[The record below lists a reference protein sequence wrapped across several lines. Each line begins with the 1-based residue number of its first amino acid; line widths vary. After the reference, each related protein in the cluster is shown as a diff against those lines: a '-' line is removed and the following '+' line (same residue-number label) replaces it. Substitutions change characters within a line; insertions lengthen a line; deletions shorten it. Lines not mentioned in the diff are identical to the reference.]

1 MLRNTVYYNLKP
13 FIPRALRAAVRRQ
26 LARGMR
32 KRVGEVWPIMPGSE
46 TVPDGWPGWPGGH
59 KFGLV
64 LTHDVEGKIGLEKCR
79 SLMRLE
85 MEMGFRSSFNFV
97 PEGNY
102 RVPEEL
108 RRELLQNGFEICV
121 HDLRHDGRLFRSAAE
136 FQRRASRINRYL
148 DDWEAVGFR
157 SGFMLHKLDWLHQLH
172 IDYDMS
178 TFDTDP
184 FEPQPEGR
192 NTIFPFWVPAPV
204 TQQSEVGSRRTT
216 AGGQKSDGLTASE
229 TLNSQLS
236 AINHSRDGYM
246 ELPYTLPQDSTLFLL
261 LGEKTAGIW
270 QRKVDWIA
278 RHGGMVL
285 LDTHPDYMNFDG
297 SKPKSPEYPVKLY
310 AELLEHIR
318 SNHGGEYWHALPR
331 EVAAY
336 AAQSGLRREDGTKKD
351 SLLPLTVGRYSAPST
366 HIRTREA
373 PVSLSRDA
381 ANPPAIQLGGGDS
394 ARKLRLRG
402 KRAAV
407 LLFSYY
413 PADPRPRRAAEA
425 LVAEG
430 VSVDLICL
438 QNDGAPRREVI
449 RGINVLRIP
458 IKRCRGTKVKYISQ
472 YSAFLM
478 ASFWQL
484 ALRSFSRR
492 YDFVHIHNMP
502 DVLVFSALVPKLL
515 GAKIILDLH
524 DPMPELMQTIFGL
537 PEASFG
543 VRLLKYL
550 EKRSIGFADLV
561 LTVNLACKRIYSSRS
576 CRAEKITVVMNAPE
590 DQIFLF
596 KRPTLNSSNGDKLPR
611 PFSILYHGSLVPRN
625 GFDLAV
631 DALALMRERI
641 PNLQLTVCGER
652 SSYFE
657 EVMRSAQERGLAEL
671 VQYLGVKN
679 RREMVEV
686 INRCDIGVVPNHRNT
701 FTEINTPTR
710 IFEYL
715 SLGKPVIAPR
725 TLGIEDYFGDDELIF
740 FEAGDGRDLARQI
753 EFAYFNREEL
763 VRIVE
768 RGQRI
773 YLANTWSRQKLR
785 FLYSIDRLLE
795 ESGSSRA

>member
-13 FIPRALRAAVRRQ
+13 FIPRALRAAVRRR

-46 TVPDGWPGWPGGH
+46 TAPDGWPGWPGGH

-102 RVPEEL
+102 RAPEEL

-157 SGFMLHKLDWLHQLH
+157 SGFMLHKLDWLHQLR

-192 NTIFPFWVPAPV
+192 NTIFPFWVPCPLLSNG
-204 TQQSEVGSRRTT
+204 QS
-216 AGGQKSDGLTASE
+216 ASDG
-229 TLNSQLS
+229 S
-236 AINHSRDGYM
+236 APNACSAGYM

-297 SKPKSPEYPVKLY
+297 SKPKSQEYPVKLY
-310 AELLEHIR
+310 ADLLEHIR
-318 SNHGGEYWHALPR
+318 SNHAGEYWHALPR

-336 AAQSGLRREDGTKKD
+336 TAQSGLRREDGRKD
-351 SLLPLTVGRYSAPST
+351 SLLPLTVGYSAPST
-366 HIRTREA
+366 HIRT
-373 PVSLSRDA
+373 
-381 ANPPAIQLGGGDS
+381 PAT
-394 ARKLRLRG
+394 RKLGLRG
-402 KRAAV
+402 KHAAV

-430 VSVDLICL
+430 VTVDLICL
-438 QNDGAPRREVI
+438 QNDGAPSREVI

-458 IKRCRGTKVKYISQ
+458 IKRCRGTKVKYVSQ

-550 EKRSIGFADLV
+550 EKKSIGFADLV

-576 CRAEKITVVMNAPE
+576 CLPEKITVVMNAPE

-596 KRPTLNSSNGDKLPR
+596 KRPTLNNSNGDKPSR

-652 SSYFE
+652 SSYFD
-657 EVMRSAQERGLAEL
+657 EVMRSAQERGLAEH

-686 INRCDIGVVPNHRNT
+686 ISRCDIGVVPNHRNT

-773 YLANTWSRQKLR
+773 YLANTWSRQKLHL
-785 FLYSIDRLLE
+785 LYSIDRLLD
-795 ESGSSRA
+795 ESASSRA